1 MAKFLKW
8 YFWIIPAVAI
18 LIAGR
23 QLYLSKL
30 YGLSTWKGGGMGMFA
45 SADLAHRYV
54 RVFVEI
60 AGRPRILITELTPE
74 QNLLMRQAEIYP
86 TTDNLAKLGASIRK
100 TQFRASPEPGHII
113 QFRKSGEQI
122 GRSNAVYIL
131 AQAVKS
137 DVADTDPDWTV
148 VIEFWQLSY
157 EPASRL
163 VFTSLVRRA
172 EFGPSSPSS
181 PIPKL

>member
-18 LIAGR
+18 LVASR

-45 SADLAHRYV
+45 SADVAQRYI
-54 RVFVEI
+54 RVFIEM
-60 AGRPRILITELTPE
+60 AGRPRILISKLTPE
-74 QNLLMRQAEIYP
+74 QDILLSQAQIYP
-86 TTDNLAKLGASIRK
+86 TKENLAKLGASIRN
-100 TQFRASPEPGHII
+100 TRFRASSEPARIV
-113 QFRKSGEQI
+113 QFRKTGEETGISDDIYIVAEAEKSGIVDKDPEWT
-122 GRSNAVYIL
+122 AVL
-131 AQAVKS
+131 
-137 DVADTDPDWTV
+137 
-148 VIEFWQLSY
+148 EFWQLSY
-157 EPASRL
+157 DPASRL
-163 VFTSLVRRA
+163 VSTSLVRRA